1 MIQEMPTDIANS
13 PDHIQEFYLEMRE
26 DGQDEVLATMFA
38 LRRPPTS
45 RTNQNYQKSFGTL
58 DQQFS
63 GCPKLLEYNTR
74 VAKSL
79 GYTPNINDHYNSS
92 LAKFPGDPKAFV
104 PHDDPKGH
112 IKKVCEE
119 RGDACEGDVNV
130 KGREPLRDPMET
142 RIPMAADI
150 VKQRVKELE
159 INQPDEARKMTPQD
173 KKAEVI
179 HKYAP
184 KS

>member
-26 DGQDEVLATMFA
+26 NGQDEVLATMFA
-38 LRRPPTS
+38 LRRPPTT
-45 RTNQNYQKSFGTL
+45 RTNQNYQKQFGTL
-58 DQQFS
+58 DEQFS
-63 GCPKLLEYNTR
+63 KCPRLLARNVQ

-79 GYTPNINDHYNSS
+79 GYTPGIHDHYNSA

-112 IKKVCEE
+112 IKKVC
-119 RGDACEGDVNV
+119 DGDVKV
-130 KGREPLRDPMET
+130 KGREALVDPMEK
-142 RIPMAADI
+142 RVKMAPDI
-150 VKQRVKELE
+150 VRQRVKELE
-159 INQPDEARKMTPQD
+159 INQPDEARKMTIQD
-173 KKAEVI
+173 KKAAVI
-179 HKYAP
+179 DKYAP